1 MLQAGQIVRVPPL
14 RDAEAAGANSPANNN
29 KAAQDDAKERL
40 QKLILHEDEA
50 LLILNKPYGLSVQGG
65 SKMRHHL
72 GRLLAESGEPYAQA
86 KLIHR
91 LDRDTSGLLV
101 LGKTVAAARHL
112 SKQFQQRRVQ
122 KNYLALILGVPHPQE
137 GEITAYVKKAVGE
150 TGSQREQLQRA
161 EHGEKGAQFSKTE
174 YEILAQAG
182 RKASLVML
190 RPLTG
195 RTHQLRAHMAWMGHA
210 IAGDHKY
217 LCDREPLQGEIEDKL
232 HLHAAS
238 LHFLHPQTEQPVLF
252 SAPLPDHMRKAFHL
266 LGFSEREISSIN
278 FF

>member
-1 MLQAGQIVRVPPL
+1 MSGVQHIEIAADEEGARLERWFAKKFPALPRSALHKFLRKGQIRLDGKRVKAGAMLQAGQIVRVPPL

-137 GEITAYVKKAVGE
+137 GEITAYVKKLWVKPDH
-150 TGSQREQLQRA
+150 S
-161 EHGEKGAQFSKTE
+161 
-174 YEILAQAG
+174 
-182 RKASLVML
+182 ASS
-190 RPLTG
+190 
-195 RTHQLRAHMAWMGHA
+195 
-210 IAGDHKY
+210 
-217 LCDREPLQGEIEDKL
+217 C
-232 HLHAAS
+232 
-238 LHFLHPQTEQPVLF
+238 
-252 SAPLPDHMRKAFHL
+252 SAPSMVRRVRNSPKPNMKFWRKPDAKQAWSCSDH
-266 LGFSEREISSIN
+266 
-278 FF
+278 